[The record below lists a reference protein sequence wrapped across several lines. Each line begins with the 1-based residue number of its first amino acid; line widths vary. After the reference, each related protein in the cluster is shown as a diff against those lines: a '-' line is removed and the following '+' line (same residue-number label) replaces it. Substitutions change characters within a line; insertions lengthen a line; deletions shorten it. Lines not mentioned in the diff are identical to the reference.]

1 MATVY
6 LCDRCG
12 KTIKPTGLLNLMK
25 SKLYFT
31 KVEYIPA
38 KLEEDVWGL
47 GKTRILCDE
56 CGLSFSR
63 WWSNSCNDINKEESA

>member
-12 KTIKPTGLLNLMK
+12 KVIKPTGLLNLMK
-25 SKLYFT
+25 SKIYMT

-38 KLEEDVWGL
+38 ILSEGSWEI
-47 GKTRILCDE
+47 GKSKILCDD
-56 CGLSFSR
+56 CGLSFSK
-63 WWSNSCNDINKEESA
+63 WWSMDGEKKEEST